1 MNSRKKHYNFLNKL
15 SIFVF
20 LSSFLFFVIFEFS
33 FYRLGEIGNY
43 AEIINQQKINDIL
56 FGPKL
61 TDKATLDY
69 KIKGTVII
77 KPDILILGTSRI
89 MQINQKHFS
98 HNKIYNAGVNASG
111 MQGLEGMIKLLNS
124 IPKNDLPK
132 HIIVGLDP
140 WIFNPNYPENSNNKT
155 IRELVKNAL
164 KTKPLIFNTV
174 KLIVNSPRDLIR
186 RLSSYSSLINQKTPW
201 IHYLFSS
208 RGFKGFGLN
217 AKMLE
222 IGYRFDG
229 SYKYPNDYGKEWNDQ
244 SIENY
249 KIILEKDAY
258 RFVPASQIY
267 NKSIDDLKSI
277 LDFAIKNNIYITGL
291 LPPFSPNFYS
301 ALTSM
306 SDRSKFYQEYENKIC
321 SIFQSYGFQCF
332 NFCDIQNNT
341 IIKKYNNDFYDNMH
355 PGEGLM
361 SEITKQIMSSANL
374 LNAQK

>member
-1 MNSRKKHYNFLNKL
+1 MNSRKKHCNFLKKL

-20 LSSFLFFVIFEFS
+20 LSSFLFFVIFEFL

-61 TDKATLDY
+61 RQKATLDY

-98 HNKIYNAGVNASG
+98 HNKIYNAGVNASAS
-111 MQGLEGMIKLLNS
+111 QGLEGMIKLLNS

-140 WIFNPNYPENSNNKT
+140 WIFNPNYPKNSNKKT
-155 IRELVKNAL
+155 IRGLVKNAL

-201 IHYLFSS
+201 VHYLFSS

-217 AKMLE
+217 AKILE
-222 IGYRFDG
+222 TGYRFDG
-229 SYKYPNDYGKEWNDQ
+229 SYKYPNDFGKEWNDQ

-258 RFVPASQIY
+258 RFAPASQIY
-267 NKSIDDLKSI
+267 NKSIDDLKNI

-321 SIFQSYGFQCF
+321 SIIQSYSFQCF
-332 NFCDIQNNT
+332 NF
-341 IIKKYNNDFYDNMH
+341 
-355 PGEGLM
+355 
-361 SEITKQIMSSANL
+361 
-374 LNAQK
+374 

>member
-1 MNSRKKHYNFLNKL
+1 MNSSEKHYKFLKRL
-15 SIFVF
+15 SIFAF
-20 LSSFLFFVIFEFS
+20 LSSFLFFVIFEYL

-98 HNKIYNAGVNASG
+98 HNKIYNAGVNASAS
-111 MQGLEGMIKLLNS
+111 QGLEGMIKLLNS

-164 KTKPLIFNTV
+164 KNKPLIFNTV
-174 KLIVNSPRDLIR
+174 KLTVNSPRDLIR

-208 RGFKGFGLN
+208 RGFKGWQVL
-217 AKMLE
+217 
-222 IGYRFDG
+222 G
-229 SYKYPNDYGKEWNDQ
+229 SPMDMFF
-244 SIENY
+244 I
-249 KIILEKDAY
+249 
-258 RFVPASQIY
+258 VSQFY
-267 NKSIDDLKSI
+267 SYVCLKK
-277 LDFAIKNNIYITGL
+277 LDFV
-291 LPPFSPNFYS
+291 
-301 ALTSM
+301 
-306 SDRSKFYQEYENKIC
+306 
-321 SIFQSYGFQCF
+321 
-332 NFCDIQNNT
+332 
-341 IIKKYNNDFYDNMH
+341 
-355 PGEGLM
+355 
-361 SEITKQIMSSANL
+361 
-374 LNAQK
+374 

>member
-1 MNSRKKHYNFLNKL
+1 MNSSKKHYNFLKRL
-15 SIFVF
+15 LIFAF

-61 TDKATLDY
+61 RQKATLDY

-77 KPDILILGTSRI
+77 KPDILILGTSTI

-98 HNKIYNAGVNASG
+98 HNKIYNAGVNASAS
-111 MQGLEGMIKLLNS
+111 QGLEGMIKLLNS

-164 KTKPLIFNTV
+164 KNKPLIFNTV

-208 RGFKGFGLN
+208 PGFKGFGLN

-258 RFVPASQIY
+258 RFAPASQIY
-267 NKSIDDLKSI
+267 NKSIDDLKNI

-361 SEITKQIMSSANL
+361 GEITKQIMSSANL